1 MKLLHNFILYSLLL
15 LNIVPYHGIN
25 HIIIWIGQGQTKG
38 PDPLV
43 GDEPPRMFSQDM
55 TEEERKELIL
65 KAYKQLKSSFQ
76 KFVKPDGGK
85 SSPAKTCR
93 DLYTAYP
100 DKLSGQFINRKIM
113 FNTTTIFVSNS
124 F

>member
-1 MKLLHNFILYSLLL
+1 
-15 LNIVPYHGIN
+15 
-25 HIIIWIGQGQTKG
+25 
-38 PDPLV
+38 
-43 GDEPPRMFSQDM
+43 MFSQDM

-76 KFVKPDGGK
+76 KFVKPDGRK